1 MVRMPDEREWVLMLR
16 ARSTI
21 RLRGDPHIV
30 INSGPDSTGPL
41 LAVRLRNSF
50 SRVEDR
56 LLVTGLFVEARG
68 KAESPESAVERLV
81 GWALPYLQVIATAAN
96 GAVDGPSD

>member
-1 MVRMPDEREWVLMLR
+1 NPRRGVFSPGTIFMRGSRPDRTEVVRMPDEREWVLMLR

-41 LAVRLRNSF
+41 LAVRVRNSF
-50 SRVEDR
+50 SKVEDR
-56 LLVTGLFVEARG
+56 LVVTGLFIEARG
-68 KAESPESAVERLV
+68 KSESPESAVERL
-81 GWALPYLQVIATAAN
+81 
-96 GAVDGPSD
+96 